1 MTQDAMSA
9 HIAPFLDLLDERSAS
24 EVERLGGRRR
34 YRAASAVMVEGDAA
48 GRIGIVRSGLVK
60 LVASHPDGHEAVLGV
75 RGVGDLVGELSLFD
89 SGPRSASVITLVPS
103 EVQVVDG
110 QEFVE
115 LVAARPSVAMAVI
128 RTLTGR
134 LRSSDEDRL
143 FLGADGVS
151 RRLARELLQLSET
164 FGVVREDGAID
175 IDLPFSQDDLAA
187 VVGASRDAVARALRT
202 WRDQGLVATGRRRI
216 TLLDPSG
223 LSRRFQF

>member
-1 MTQDAMSA
+1 MSA

>member
-1 MTQDAMSA
+1 MA
-9 HIAPFLDLLDERSAS
+9 
-24 EVERLGGRRR
+24 
-34 YRAASAVMVEGDAA
+34 EGDAA

-75 RGVGDLVGELSLFD
+75 RSVGDLVGELSLFD

-164 FGVVREDGAID
+164 FGVIREDGAID

-202 WRDQGLVATGRRRI
+202 WRDQGLVATGRRQI